1 MRQDISTREAELTNR
16 FSAVSG
22 SQKQSY
28 SNKAKSK
35 KASPRITLRLSED
48 ENARLKH
55 LSQGMTVSAY
65 IRKCIFEGNTTRRK
79 RRSHRPVQDQES
91 LANVLALLGQSRI
104 ANNLNQL
111 AHQANMGSLEVEE
124 NTLNKL
130 VEAYEHV
137 TVMRNEL
144 VRALG
149 LIDKQ

>member
-1 MRQDISTREAELTNR
+1 MRQDISAREPELKNS
-16 FSAVSG
+16 FGEVSRLE
-22 SQKQSY
+22 KQISP
-28 SNKAKSK
+28 NKTKTKKS
-35 KASPRITLRLSED
+35 SPRITLRLSEE

-65 IRKCIFEGNTTRRK
+65 IRKCVFGDQTTRRK

-111 AHQANMGSLEVEE
+111 AHQANMGSLTVEE

-137 TVMRNEL
+137 TAMRNEL
-144 VRALG
+144 IRALG
-149 LIDKQ
+149 LLEK